1 MISIPLR
8 HLAGALLL
16 TVVCAGSVGC
26 SSSASMSGWRDAV
39 ERYVKDEGG
48 GDPSVLK
55 ELTID
60 RAGTTRGFSLLGGDR
75 ATESTDARGVLLAH
89 RPINGQPWFV
99 YLVGIVQNQKTTE
112 VHLAALRIEG
122 GKYVWRTSKKGDDDA
137 TKRYVEYTRQL
148 ASERLGKRDA
158 ALPAYTTFPR
168 EDDQFDLDTTGD
180 VVAATHRQSGARWQ
194 TTLSGK

>member
-1 MISIPLR
+1 MISIPVR

-16 TVVCAGSVGC
+16 AVVCAGSVGC

-75 ATESTDARGVLLAH
+75 ATESTEARG
-89 RPINGQPWFV
+89 RPAGPSSHQRPAMVRLSRRNRAEPEDDRDPPGRRCESKAASTSGGPARRA
-99 YLVGIVQNQKTTE
+99 TTTQRNDM
-112 VHLAALRIEG
+112 L
-122 GKYVWRTSKKGDDDA
+122 
-137 TKRYVEYTRQL
+137 EYTRQL

-158 ALPAYTTFPR
+158 ASPAYTTLPARGRSIRPR
-168 EDDQFDLDTTGD
+168 YD
-180 VVAATHRQSGARWQ
+180 W
-194 TTLSGK
+194 